1 MTIKNFIEPLE
12 VIEAY
17 KPEQIT
23 FNTPDEFNQYYRKN
37 MCDFEGVST
46 YKLNL
51 KYRIP
56 GYRITQVKNKENPE
70 NPAGVTDAKRPGVTG
85 SKTLKLIKD
94 YRGDKDKTES
104 DLLSRVTHLEKC
116 IQILSNDII
125 QLANKQDEILSAIK

>member
-23 FNTPDEFNQYYRKN
+23 FNTPEEFNQYYRKN
-37 MCDFEGVST
+37 MCDFEGMST

-56 GYRITQVKNKENPE
+56 GYRITQTKNKENSE
-70 NPAGVTDAKRPGVTG
+70 GVTG

-125 QLANKQDEILSAIK
+125 QLANKQEEILSAIK

>member
-23 FNTPDEFNQYYRKN
+23 FNTPEEFNQYYRKN

-56 GYRITQVKNKENPE
+56 GYRITQTKNNS
-70 NPAGVTDAKRPGVTG
+70 GDG
-85 SKTLKLIKD
+85 KTLKLIKD

-125 QLANKQDEILSAIK
+125 QLANKQEEILSAIK

>member
-23 FNTPDEFNQYYRKN
+23 FNTPEEFNQYYRKN

-51 KYRIP
+51 KYKIP
-56 GYRITQVKNKENPE
+56 GYRITQVKNKDNENPE
-70 NPAGVTDAKRPGVTG
+70 GVTDAKRPN
-85 SKTLKLIKD
+85 KTLKLIKD

-125 QLANKQDEILSAIK
+125 QLANKQEEILSAIK

>member
-23 FNTPDEFNQYYRKN
+23 FNTPEEFNQYYRKN

-51 KYRIP
+51 KYKIP
-56 GYRITQVKNKENPE
+56 GYRITQTKNKENPE
-70 NPAGVTDAKRPGVTG
+70 GVTG

-125 QLANKQDEILSAIK
+125 QLANKQEEILSAIK

>member
-23 FNTPDEFNQYYRKN
+23 FNTPEEFNQYYRKN

-51 KYRIP
+51 KYKIP
-56 GYRITQVKNKENPE
+56 GYRITQTKNKENPE
-70 NPAGVTDAKRPGVTG
+70 GVTD

>member
-23 FNTPDEFNQYYRKN
+23 FNTPEEFNQYYRKN

-56 GYRITQVKNKENPE
+56 GYRITQTKNSE
-70 NPAGVTDAKRPGVTG
+70 G

-125 QLANKQDEILSAIK
+125 QLANACNRHAQEPEVP

>member
-56 GYRITQVKNKENPE
+56 GYRITQTKNSE
-70 NPAGVTDAKRPGVTG
+70 G